1 MPTLPD
7 EINVYCNSATGHPK
21 KRPEAVVMN
30 FAFRDRSESDNGP
43 RWEVYVKSP
52 RLQRA
57 GAAWEAADT
66 LANEKRF
73 STKTMDA
80 ADIKDADIRHS
91 WKLECPF
98 CKVNVSIRQEKLF
111 AALDTLREYGVARI
125 ELGALAATMANMTS
139 K

>member
-1 MPTLPD
+1 MPTQPD
-7 EINVYCNSATGHPK
+7 EINIYCSSATGHSK

-30 FAFRDRSESDNGP
+30 FAFRDRTDSDNGP

-73 STKTMDA
+73 SSRTMDA
-80 ADIKDADIRHS
+80 DDIKGAEIRRS

-98 CKVNVSIRQEKLF
+98 CKVNVSIREEKLF
-111 AALDTLREYGVARI
+111 RALDTLREYGVSRI
-125 ELGALAATMANMTS
+125 ELGQLAATMANMTS